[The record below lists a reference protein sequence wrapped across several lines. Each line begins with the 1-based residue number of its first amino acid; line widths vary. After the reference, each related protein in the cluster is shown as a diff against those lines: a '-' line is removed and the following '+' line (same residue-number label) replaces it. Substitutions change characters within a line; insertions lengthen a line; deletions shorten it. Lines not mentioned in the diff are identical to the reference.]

1 VIAMPSSTPCLR
13 NMDSPSPETRDWA
26 ALPQDILFAVFLKLG
41 PCDIMQGAE
50 LVCTTWRR
58 VAVDYPALW
67 RRVDMGTAPSRS
79 AVVERVERAA
89 ACAALA
95 RGAGRCE
102 AFSGRV
108 DDDLLLRLSERYLS
122 LLHHQLLQIGTEL
135 YFFFSGIHRASEYF
149 FVFPNKKLDLF
160 DPISLLKTLTVRFSN
175 WMYIF
180 VHEADGESLTVATE
194 LRSLKLFDCSL
205 SDRELVYILDTCPL
219 LESLHITGGSCT
231 FNNKMVA
238 ELREKCDRIKNLSL
252 PDAFLEGQRD
262 SDDEWDIDDEF
273 EAL

>member
-1 VIAMPSSTPCLR
+1 MPSSTPCLR

-79 AVVERVERAA
+79 AVVEHVERAA

-102 AFSGRV
+102 AFSGHV
-108 DDDLLLRLSERYLS
+108 DDDLLLRLSERTGSVNPIPSPFRLPPQTCGS
-122 LLHHQLLQIGTEL
+122 HLIM
-135 YFFFSGIHRASEYF
+135 GIFPGAGVEGLGGAS
-149 FVFPNKKLDLF
+149 P
-160 DPISLLKTLTVRFSN
+160 
-175 WMYIF
+175 
-180 VHEADGESLTVATE
+180 
-194 LRSLKLFDCSL
+194 
-205 SDRELVYILDTCPL
+205 
-219 LESLHITGGSCT
+219 
-231 FNNKMVA
+231 
-238 ELREKCDRIKNLSL
+238 
-252 PDAFLEGQRD
+252 
-262 SDDEWDIDDEF
+262 
-273 EAL
+273 